1 MASVLCPHSMDLRD
15 AGTRLEFNFI
25 NFDLLQRKYDN
36 IGLLGYS
43 SYLQLFDFII
53 FQLEFSPIKYGAP
66 DIIVLELLHRCQ
78 FYYIKYADF

>member
-1 MASVLCPHSMDLRD
+1 MDLRD
-15 AGTRLEFNFI
+15 AGSRLEFNFI

-53 FQLEFSPIKYGAP
+53 FQLEFSPIKY
-66 DIIVLELLHRCQ
+66 
-78 FYYIKYADF
+78 ADF